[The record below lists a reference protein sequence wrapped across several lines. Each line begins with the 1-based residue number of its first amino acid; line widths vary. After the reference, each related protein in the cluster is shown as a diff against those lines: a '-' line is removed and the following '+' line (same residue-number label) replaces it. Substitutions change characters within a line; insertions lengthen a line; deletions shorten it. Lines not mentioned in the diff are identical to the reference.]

1 MRRRCLFGLAAAV
14 ALGTFATAEDAKNVE
29 RGKALFAEQHC
40 RVCHSVGGVGNAKGP
55 LEGMGTKLSAAEI
68 KEWLTNPKEQASK
81 AKATR
86 TPPMISFKHLPPEDL
101 DALVAYVGSLKK

>member
-1 MRRRCLFGLAAAV
+1 MRRRCLLGLAAAV
-14 ALGTFATAEDAKNVE
+14 ALGTLASAQDAKDFE
-29 RGKALFAEQHC
+29 RGKAVFAEQHC

-55 LEGMGTKLSAAEI
+55 LDGIGSKLKPAEI
-68 KEWLTNPKEQASK
+68 KEWLTNPKDQAAK
-81 AKATR
+81 AKAER